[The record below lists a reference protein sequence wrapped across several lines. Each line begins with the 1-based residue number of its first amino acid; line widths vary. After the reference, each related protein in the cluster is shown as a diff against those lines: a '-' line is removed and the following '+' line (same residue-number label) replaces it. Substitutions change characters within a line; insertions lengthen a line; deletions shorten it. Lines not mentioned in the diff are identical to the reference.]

1 MKKKTIFNPNSVG
14 KKLMKFRISKEE
26 YDRVW
31 RNLQKFTLE
40 DYVEMEGKPI
50 YVAHTPKS
58 ENGTVFVYDGKPQPE
73 SVFTTSAKSGCTCGQ
88 STYHEDSCALTRG
101 GERIWFVNSRGEIG
115 RTDHPH
121 SDKHQL
127 RIKFGNAFASRK
139 EAKVW
144 RETMKDLFKG
154 PKTGECCEKCRENPP
169 SGDNYCAAKGCPRHQ
184 ADQLKK
190 IGRLVEKY
198 VKEAYELGRKHQQE
212 IDAHNKGI

>member
-31 RNLQKFTLE
+31 RNLQKFALE
-40 DYVEMEGKPI
+40 DYVEMEGEPI
-50 YVAHTPKS
+50 YVAHTPKG

-127 RIKFGNAFASRK
+127 RIKFGNAFTSK
-139 EAKVW
+139 GEAKEW
-144 RETMKDLFKG
+144 REIMKDLFHNRVRVNS
-154 PKTGECCEKCRENPP
+154 EEKPCGNCKKPHN
-169 SGDNYCAAKGCPRHQ
+169 GQTYCDLS
-184 ADQLKK
+184 DQPKK